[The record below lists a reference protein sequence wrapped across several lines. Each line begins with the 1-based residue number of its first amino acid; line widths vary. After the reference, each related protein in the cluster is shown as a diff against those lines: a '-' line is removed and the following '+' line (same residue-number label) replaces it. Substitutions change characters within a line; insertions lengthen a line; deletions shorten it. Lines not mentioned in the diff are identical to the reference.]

1 MLGSFEAELESGDR
15 LTSDCNLKRDENF
28 GIVSKYLLVKQP
40 EEANDTETIRLLMKM
55 MKIMKT
61 HIMTTRYKG
70 KSNIVKNTKNA
81 FLEWYT

>member
-40 EEANDTETIRLLMKM
+40 EEANDTETMRLL

-70 KSNIVKNTKNA
+70 KSDIVKNTKNA